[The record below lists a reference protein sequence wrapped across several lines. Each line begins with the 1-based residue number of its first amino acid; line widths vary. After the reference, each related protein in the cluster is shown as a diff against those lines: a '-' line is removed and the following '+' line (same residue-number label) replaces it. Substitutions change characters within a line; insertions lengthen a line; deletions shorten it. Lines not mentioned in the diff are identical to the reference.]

1 MKISKRYKENFNKVN
16 SDQDYLLEDAVEL
29 LGSTEKVKFDETVDL
44 AVNLG
49 VDPKHAD
56 QIVRGTVSL
65 PHGTGKKLKVL
76 VIAKGDKVDEALNA
90 GADYA
95 GDKEY
100 LDKIKSGWV
109 DVDVIIST
117 PDMMIEVG
125 KLGRI
130 LGPRK
135 LMPNPKSGTVTNDV
149 ENAVKE
155 VKKGKIEFRVDKNGI
170 VHTIVG
176 KMSFDK
182 SKLIENCKTLMSAII
197 KAKPNSLKGIYLKKV
212 TLSSTMGP
220 GIKLDKTHLLIKF
233 KDCYAN

>member
-1 MKISKRYKENFNKVN
+1 MKTSKRYNENFNKIN
-16 SDQDYLLEDAVEL
+16 IEQDYNLDEAIDILN
-29 LGSTEKVKFDETVDL
+29 STTKVNFDETVDL

-76 VIAKGDKVDEALNA
+76 VIAKGDKVDEALAA

-117 PDMMIEVG
+117 PDMMSEVG
-125 KLGRI
+125 KLGRV

-135 LMPNPKSGTVTNDV
+135 LMPNPKSGTVTPDV
-149 ENAVKE
+149 KNAVQE

-170 VHTIVG
+170 VHTIIG
-176 KMSFDK
+176 KTSFDK
-182 SKLIENCKTLMSAII
+182 SKLIENCNTLMSAIM
-197 KAKPNSLKGIYLKKV
+197 KAKPSSLKGVYLKKI

-220 GIKLDKTHLLIKF
+220 GINLDRNTFI
-233 KDCYAN
+233 N

>member
-1 MKISKRYKENFNKVN
+1 MGISKRYKENLEKVDFNK
-16 SDQDYLLEDAVEL
+16 DYALDDAIEIL
-29 LGSTEKVKFDETVDL
+29 SASNKVKFDESVDL

-76 VIAKGDKVDEALNA
+76 VIAKGEKADEAISA
-90 GADYA
+90 GADFA

-109 DVDVIIST
+109 DIDVIIAT
-117 PDMMIEVG
+117 PDMMAEVG
-125 KLGRI
+125 KLGRV

-149 ENAVKE
+149 KNAVEE
-155 VKKGKIEFRVDKNGI
+155 VKKGKIEFRVEKNGI
-170 VHTIVG
+170 IHTIIG
-176 KMSFDK
+176 KTSFNKDQL
-182 SKLIENCKTLMSAII
+182 SENCKTLMAAVM
-197 KAKPNSLKGIYLKKV
+197 KAKPNSLKGVYLKKV

-220 GIKLDKTHLLIKF
+220 GIKLDKNIFL
-233 KDCYAN
+233 N

>member
-1 MKISKRYKENFNKVN
+1 MKISKRYKENFSKIN
-16 SDQDYLLEDAVEL
+16 SDQNYMLDDAIEL
-29 LGSTEKVKFDETVDL
+29 LSSTEKVKFDETVDL

-76 VIAKGDKVDEALNA
+76 VIAKGDKVDEAINA

-109 DVDVIIST
+109 DIDIIIST
-117 PDMMIEVG
+117 PDMMVEVG

-170 VHTIVG
+170 IHTVIG

-182 SKLIENCKTLMSAII
+182 SKLIENCNTLMAAIM
-197 KAKPNSLKGIYLKKV
+197 KAKPNSLKGVYLKKV

-220 GIKLDKTHLLIKF
+220 GIKLDKNTFI
-233 KDCYAN
+233 N

>member
-1 MKISKRYKENFNKVN
+1 MKTSKRYNENFNKINIDQNYNLDEAIDILNSSTKVN
-16 SDQDYLLEDAVEL
+16 
-29 LGSTEKVKFDETVDL
+29 FDETVDL

-76 VIAKGDKVDEALNA
+76 VIAKGEKVDEALSA

-109 DVDVIIST
+109 DIDVIIST
-117 PDMMIEVG
+117 PDMMSEVG
-125 KLGRI
+125 KLGRV

-135 LMPNPKSGTVTNDV
+135 LMPNPKSGTVTPDV
-149 ENAVKE
+149 KNAVQE

-170 VHTIVG
+170 VHTIIG
-176 KMSFDK
+176 KTSFEK
-182 SKLIENCKTLMSAII
+182 SKLIDNCNTLMSAIM
-197 KAKPNSLKGIYLKKV
+197 KAKPNSLKGVYLKKV

-220 GIKLDKTHLLIKF
+220 GIKLDRNSFI
-233 KDCYAN
+233 N

>member
-220 GIKLDKTHLLIKF
+220 GIKLDKNTFI
-233 KDCYAN
+233 N